1 MLNKILFPLRVLLD
15 AVRRFGQDDGF
26 FLASGLAFNML
37 LCLLP
42 FLLIAASLSG
52 YWLESSQAAQQELLA
67 LVENA
72 FPEATHELQE
82 SLLNL
87 LQDREII
94 GVLGLLTLAL
104 AASRLFGGIRV
115 VLKITYGHEL
125 DLNMITGKLFDMGM
139 VVLTCALL
147 LLSLGL
153 SSVVTLM
160 EELGTA
166 WMAERG
172 YDAGKFSQLA
182 AHGFAY
188 VFSAAMFF
196 VMYRMPLPRRVPSSI
211 VLWTALLVG
220 LLWEMAK
227 WLFEFYLSKVTSYDV
242 LYGSFG
248 VLVILI
254 LWINY
259 TAIIFVIGAELGAA
273 MLALRRKR
281 GRVE

>member
-15 AVRRFGQDDGF
+15 AVRRFDQDDGF

-42 FLLIAASLSG
+42 FLLIVASLSG
-52 YWLESSQAAQQELLA
+52 YLLESSLAAQQELLA

-94 GVLGLLTLAL
+94 GMLGLLTLAL
-104 AASRLFGGIRV
+104 AASRLFSGIRV
-115 VLKITYGHEL
+115 ALKITYGHEL

-153 SSVVTLM
+153 SSVVTFM
-160 EELGTA
+160 EELGLA

-172 YDAGKFSQLA
+172 YDAGKFNQLA

-188 VFSAAMFF
+188 VFSVAMFF
-196 VMYRMPLPRRVPSSI
+196 VMYRMPLPQRVPSSI
-211 VLWTALLVG
+211 VLWTSLLVG
-220 LLWEMAK
+220 MLWEIAK
-227 WLFEFYLSKVTSYDV
+227 WLFEIYLSKVTSYDV

-273 MLALRRKR
+273 MLALRKKR
-281 GRVE
+281 GRVG